1 MEHNAKL
8 TTAELVQMVRGKDPM
23 HGLCEARQITPE
35 ACDWVKASL
44 DPFHDFTLEHLSGYP
59 DVSTDA
65 TVVVRVD
72 QAHEVSA
79 PPGLASGANWDCHIV
94 TSPIDWAKPNT
105 LLQFTNTGYNIAAHC
120 NPYGNALTWG
130 AGGLDTTSTFTAR
143 LDGLIINSVPSSGA
157 SGASLTYTPG
167 HMPNIGGGGYET
179 QNIVLDEYFE
189 LQPEDYCVYRV
200 VYSGFEVVNTTAM
213 IHLQG
218 AVTCYEYGNEY
229 QTSQVH
235 RTAVGPD
242 PDNTYWGN
250 QSVNV
255 FRLPPNNLEEAK
267 IMPSAHTWA
276 AKDGVYCIAKFQQD
290 NPFQGVTQRNYI
302 LQQNVAIGQA
312 NSGFVSVNSALRG
325 GSFASPG
332 VGFTN
337 PAMNYSFAS
346 AIPATHFSRMNTA
359 GAYFTG
365 LSPQTTL
372 MVTWRIGI
380 ERLPSAN
387 SPLMLSLARPSA
399 AFDPNALVLYNL
411 IAAKLP
417 PGVPQ
422 GYNDIG
428 KWFSMISNVART
440 VIPAAYPMVGMAQT
454 VLNSLGRPA
463 AAAALGA
470 ASAAAKTMKAR
481 SVPNTPRQ
489 QQRPDTPR
497 AVQNYGAPG
506 KGNGNRKK

>member
-1 MEHNAKL
+1 M
-8 TTAELVQMVRGKDPM
+8 
-23 HGLCEARQITPE
+23 
-35 ACDWVKASL
+35 
-44 DPFHDFTLEHLSGYP
+44 
-59 DVSTDA
+59 
-65 TVVVRVD
+65 
-72 QAHEVSA
+72 
-79 PPGLASGANWDCHIV
+79 
-94 TSPIDWAKPNT
+94 
-105 LLQFTNTGYNIAAHC
+105 
-120 NPYGNALTWG
+120 
-130 AGGLDTTSTFTAR
+130 
-143 LDGLIINSVPSSGA
+143 
-157 SGASLTYTPG
+157 
-167 HMPNIGGGGYET
+167 
-179 QNIVLDEYFE
+179 VLDEYFE

-235 RTAVGPD
+235 RTAVSPD
-242 PDNTYWGN
+242 HDTTVYGN

-255 FRLPPNNLEEAK
+255 FRLPPNKLEEAK

-276 AKDGVYCIAKFQQD
+276 AKDGCYCIAKFQQD
-290 NPFQGVTQRNYI
+290 NPFQGVTQRNYV
-302 LQQNVAIGQA
+302 LQQNVAIGEA
-312 NSGFVSVNSALRG
+312 NSGFVSVVGNLRG

-332 VGFTN
+332 IGFTDTSMN
-337 PAMNYSFAS
+337 PSYAS

-372 MVTWRIGI
+372 MVTWRVGL

-387 SPLMLSLARPSA
+387 SPLMLSLAKPSA

-422 GYNDIG
+422 NYNDIG

-463 AAAALGA
+463 AASALGA
-470 ASAAAKTMKAR
+470 AAAAAKSMKAK

-489 QQRPDTPR
+489 QRPNTPR

-506 KGNGNRKK
+506 KGNGSNKK